1 MKTILRKII
10 SGIFLFLIGL
20 KAFAPS
26 MDSLVIIDKKPIN
39 PFKQLIYAIGKV
51 ETDLDTLSYNPF
63 EEAIGFFQ
71 IRPIRVEDYNYRT
84 GSNLKHNDMFNY
96 ETSEKVFLYYAS
108 QIGPYDFEK
117 IAVNWNG
124 SGSQTVYYWKRVK
137 EYL

>member
-1 MKTILRKII
+1 MKDFLRKII
-10 SGIFLFLIGL
+10 SVIFLLLIGF
-20 KAFAPS
+20 KAFAPRT
-26 MDSLVIIDKKPIN
+26 DSIVILDNQPIKPYT
-39 PFKQLIYAIGKV
+39 QLIYAIGKV
-51 ETDLDTLSYNPF
+51 ETNLDTLSYNPT

-71 IRPIRVEDYNYRT
+71 IRPIRLDDYNFRT
-84 GSNLKHNDMFNY
+84 GSNLKHSDMYNY

-124 SGSQTVYYWKRVK
+124 SGAQTLYYWKRVQ

>member
-1 MKTILRKII
+1 
-10 SGIFLFLIGL
+10 LIGF

-26 MDSLVIIDKKPIN
+26 MDSFVIIDKQPIN
-39 PFKQLIYAIGKV
+39 PFKKLIYAIGRV
-51 ETDLDTLSYNPF
+51 ETDLDTIAFNPL

-71 IRPIRVEDYNYRT
+71 IRPIRVEDYNIRT
-84 GSNLKHNDMFNY
+84 GSKLNHSEMYNY
-96 ETSEKVFLYYAS
+96 ETAEKVFLYYAS

-124 SGSQTVYYWKRVK
+124 SGSMTVNYWRKVK